1 MNRERI
7 MTDDTDLFYL
17 KFIYQVWQWAVFSH
31 TDFTD
36 NTDFF
41 ESLRDRRFRR
51 FFERECHEC
60 FS

>member
-1 MNRERI
+1 

-17 KFIYQVWQWAVFSH
+17 KFIYQVRQWAVFSH